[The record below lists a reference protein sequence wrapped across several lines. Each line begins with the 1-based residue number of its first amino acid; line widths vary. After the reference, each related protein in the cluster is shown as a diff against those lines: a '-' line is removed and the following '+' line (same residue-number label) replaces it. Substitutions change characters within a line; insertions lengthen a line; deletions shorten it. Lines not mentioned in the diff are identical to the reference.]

1 MNGVQGGQAVML
13 CIQQWV
19 GSFPLVFQVVR
30 SHQIQSWA
38 PPPLLLLTLG
48 PGCCHPHQD
57 QSHHSALLQQQ
68 QQQRRQS
75 AGYCGLH
82 MALQLLM
89 MGWEPLGCLLMLLAA
104 AAVVA
109 GQEAVRCWPLTPHV
123 SLSSS
128 RAGSGA

>member
-1 MNGVQGGQAVML
+1 VFQAV
-13 CIQQWV
+13 
-19 GSFPLVFQVVR
+19 P

-48 PGCCHPHQD
+48 LGCCHPHQH
-57 QSHHSALLQQQ
+57 QSHHTVLRQQQ
-68 QQQRRQS
+68 QQCQQS

-89 MGWEPLGCLLMLLAA
+89 MGWELLGCLLMLLAA
-104 AAVVA
+104 AVAA
-109 GQEAVRCWPLTPHV
+109 GQEAVRRCPLTTHG

-128 RAGSGA
+128 RAGSGV